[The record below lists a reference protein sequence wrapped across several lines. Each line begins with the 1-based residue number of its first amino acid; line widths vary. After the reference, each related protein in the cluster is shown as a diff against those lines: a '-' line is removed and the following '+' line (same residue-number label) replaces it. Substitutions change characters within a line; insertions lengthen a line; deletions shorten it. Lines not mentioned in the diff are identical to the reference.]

1 MVTLFSFA
9 LDTVFTVK
17 NSSSLIDSCLFVSA
31 FPSTSCCGSPVLLV
45 TFSVP
50 CVKGV
55 TCDSQNVTGLPFRL
69 NDLADLSLHGFRM
82 FGSIWF
88 SFIFT
93 FSIIS
98 VFIESV
104 LPFQSS
110 LLGFSALLD
119 IGFRMVAFIGLLALF
134 QFIIF
139 FLSNKVVRFVPSIA
153 T

>member
-1 MVTLFSFA
+1 MIDVIFVPHPTQIITIKTIKLNFKRLYNKHRMVTLFPFA
-9 LDTVFTVK
+9 VDTVFTVK

-31 FPSTSCCGSPVLLV
+31 FPSTSCCGSPALLV

-55 TCDSQNVTGLPFRL
+55 TCNSQNVTGLPFRL
-69 NDLADLSLHGFRM
+69 NELADLSLPGFRM

-93 FSIIS
+93 SSIIS

-104 LPFQSS
+104 
-110 LLGFSALLD
+110 
-119 IGFRMVAFIGLLALF
+119 
-134 QFIIF
+134 
-139 FLSNKVVRFVPSIA
+139 
-153 T
+153 